1 MKNLARHIDLLLRN
15 NDCVILPGFGGFIAQ
30 SVPAYYVEEEHLFYP
45 SSRSISFNAA
55 ITMNDGL
62 LAQSYMKSYQVDYA
76 RATYMIDVAIEN
88 LRDILD
94 EEGEVTLPRIGTFK
108 QDIHHS
114 LLFTPEQA
122 SLASPQYFG
131 LSTFFMKELS
141 MLQQSSE
148 ERSQQPKPLITKTKK
163 TIDVHINKEKLRQ
176 VLSTAAIL
184 LLLFMVSLPIGNQ
197 KPTDVA
203 SLQLPKTVHLQQMF
217 ETPAAVAVTD
227 VTAEETPDTPVEATD
242 ETAAETS
249 VEAVVDTIAAM
260 PTATATEAEVKVEA
274 PVTAPIEKVASQE
287 PQPEK
292 PITEAPQAIVASTKV
307 YHIIVASLPSLR
319 GAEETLNKYIS
330 KGHTG
335 ASLVER
341 DNRVRISLIQFTD
354 KEEANNYLTK
364 LRTQAGFES
373 AWLLAVR
380 N

>member
-1 MKNLARHIDLLLRN
+1 
-15 NDCVILPGFGGFIAQ
+15 
-30 SVPAYYVEEEHLFYP
+30 
-45 SSRSISFNAA
+45 
-55 ITMNDGL
+55 
-62 LAQSYMKSYQVDYA
+62 
-76 RATYMIDVAIEN
+76 MIDVAIEN

-141 MLQQSSE
+141 MLQQSS
-148 ERSQQPKPLITKTKK
+148 QQPNPLITKTKK

-176 VLSTAAIL
+176 VLSTAAVL
-184 LLLFMVSLPIGNQ
+184 LLLFMISLPTGNQ

-203 SLQLPKTVHLQQMF
+203 SLQLPKTGHLKQMF
-217 ETPAAVAVTD
+217 EAPAAVEVTD
-227 VTAEETPDTPVEATD
+227 VTTDETTGTPVEATD
-242 ETAAETS
+242 EMTTEIFAE
-249 VEAVVDTIAAM
+249 VADTIAAL
-260 PTATATEAEVKVEA
+260 PTATATEAEVKVETPA
-274 PVTAPIEKVASQE
+274 ITPIEEVASQE
-287 PQPEK
+287 SQPEK
-292 PITEAPQAIVASTKV
+292 PIAVTPQATVASTKV

-354 KEEANNYLTK
+354 KEEANNYLTE

>member
-1 MKNLARHIDLLLRN
+1 MRNLARHINLLLHN
-15 NDCVILPGFGGFIAQ
+15 NECVILPGFGGFIAQ

-45 SSRSISFNAA
+45 PSRSISFNAA

-114 LLFTPEQA
+114 LQFTPEQA

-141 MLQQSSE
+141 MLQQS
-148 ERSQQPKPLITKTKK
+148 SQQPKPLITKTKK

-176 VLSTAAIL
+176 VLSTAAVL
-184 LLLFMVSLPIGNQ
+184 LLLFMISLPTGNQ

-203 SLQLPKTVHLQQMF
+203 SLQLPKTGHLQQMF
-217 ETPAAVAVTD
+217 EAPAAVKVTD
-227 VTAEETPDTPVEATD
+227 VTTDETTGTPVEATD
-242 ETAAETS
+242 EMTTEIFAE
-249 VEAVVDTIAAM
+249 VADTIAAL
-260 PTATATEAEVKVEA
+260 PTATAEVKVET
-274 PVTAPIEKVASQE
+274 PDITPIEEVASQE
-287 PQPEK
+287 P
-292 PITEAPQAIVASTKV
+292 IAVTPQATVASTKV
-307 YHIIVASLPSLR
+307 YHIIVASLPNLR

-354 KEEANNYLTK
+354 KDEANSYLAE

>member
-1 MKNLARHIDLLLRN
+1 MKNLARHIDLLLHN
-15 NDCVILPGFGGFIAQ
+15 NECVILPGFGGFIAQ

-45 SSRSISFNAA
+45 PSRSISFNAA

-114 LLFTPEQA
+114 LQFTPEQA

-141 MLQQSSE
+141 MLQQS
-148 ERSQQPKPLITKTKK
+148 SQQPKPLITKTKK

-176 VLSTAAIL
+176 VLSTAAVL
-184 LLLFMVSLPIGNQ
+184 LLLFMISLPTGNQ

-203 SLQLPKTVHLQQMF
+203 SLQLPKTGHLQQMF
-217 ETPAAVAVTD
+217 EAPAAVKVTD
-227 VTAEETPDTPVEATD
+227 VTTDKTTGTPVEATD
-242 ETAAETS
+242 EMTTEIFAE
-249 VEAVVDTIAAM
+249 VADTIAAL
-260 PTATATEAEVKVEA
+260 PTATATEAEVKVETSA
-274 PVTAPIEKVASQE
+274 ITPIEEVATQE
-287 PQPEK
+287 PQSEK

-354 KEEANNYLTK
+354 KDEANSYLAE

>member
-1 MKNLARHIDLLLRN
+1 MRNLARHIDLLLHN
-15 NDCVILPGFGGFIAQ
+15 NECVILPGFGGFIAQ

-45 SSRSISFNAA
+45 PSRSISFNAA

-114 LLFTPEQA
+114 LQFTPEQA

-141 MLQQSSE
+141 MLQQS
-148 ERSQQPKPLITKTKK
+148 SQQPKPLITKTKK

-203 SLQLPKTVHLQQMF
+203 SLQLPKTGHLQQMF
-217 ETPAAVAVTD
+217 EAPAAVKVTD
-227 VTAEETPDTPVEATD
+227 VTTDETTGTHVEATG
-242 ETAAETS
+242 EMTTEIFAE
-249 VEAVVDTIAAM
+249 AVDTIATL

-274 PVTAPIEKVASQE
+274 PVTTHIEEVATQE

-292 PITEAPQAIVASTKV
+292 PIAVTPQATVASTKV
-307 YHIIVASLPSLR
+307 YHIIVASLPNLR

-354 KEEANNYLTK
+354 KDEANSYLAE

>member
-1 MKNLARHIDLLLRN
+1 MKNLARHIDLLLHN
-15 NDCVILPGFGGFIAQ
+15 NECVILPGFGGFIAQ

-45 SSRSISFNAA
+45 PSRSISFNAA

-114 LLFTPEQA
+114 LQFTPEQA

-141 MLQQSSE
+141 MLQQSS
-148 ERSQQPKPLITKTKK
+148 QQPKPLITKTKK

-176 VLSTAAIL
+176 MLSTAAVL
-184 LLLFMVSLPIGNQ
+184 LLLFMISLPTGNQ

-203 SLQLPKTVHLQQMF
+203 SLQLPKTGHLQQMF
-217 ETPAAVAVTD
+217 EAPAAVKVTD
-227 VTAEETPDTPVEATD
+227 VTTDETTGTPVEATD
-242 ETAAETS
+242 EMTTEIFAE
-249 VEAVVDTIAAM
+249 VADTIAAL
-260 PTATATEAEVKVEA
+260 PTATATEAEVKVETPA
-274 PVTAPIEKVASQE
+274 ITPIEEVASQE
-287 PQPEK
+287 PQAEK
-292 PITEAPQAIVASTKV
+292 PIAVTPQATVASTKV
-307 YHIIVASLPSLR
+307 YHIIVASLPNLR

-354 KEEANNYLTK
+354 KDEANSYLAE

>member
-1 MKNLARHIDLLLRN
+1 MKNLARHIDLLLHN
-15 NDCVILPGFGGFIAQ
+15 NECVILPGFGGFIAQ

-45 SSRSISFNAA
+45 PSRSISFNAA

-114 LLFTPEQA
+114 LQFTPEQA

-141 MLQQSSE
+141 MLQQS
-148 ERSQQPKPLITKTKK
+148 SQQPKPLITKTKK

-176 VLSTAAIL
+176 VLSTAAVL
-184 LLLFMVSLPIGNQ
+184 LLLFMISLPTGNQ

-203 SLQLPKTVHLQQMF
+203 SLQLPKTGHLQQML
-217 ETPAAVAVTD
+217 EAPAAVKVTD
-227 VTAEETPDTPVEATD
+227 VTTDETPSTPVEATD
-242 ETAAETS
+242 EMTTEIFAE
-249 VEAVVDTIAAM
+249 VADTIAAL

-274 PVTAPIEKVASQE
+274 PVTTPIEEVATQE
-287 PQPEK
+287 PQSEK

-307 YHIIVASLPSLR
+307 YHIIVASLPSQR

-354 KEEANNYLTK
+354 KEEANNYLTE

>member
-1 MKNLARHIDLLLRN
+1 MKNLARHIDLLLHN
-15 NDCVILPGFGGFIAQ
+15 NECVILPGFGGFIAQ

-45 SSRSISFNAA
+45 PSRSISFNAA

-114 LLFTPEQA
+114 LQFTPEQA

-141 MLQQSSE
+141 MLQQS
-148 ERSQQPKPLITKTKK
+148 SQQPKPLITKTKK

-176 VLSTAAIL
+176 VLSTAAVL
-184 LLLFMVSLPIGNQ
+184 LLLFMISLPTGNQ

-203 SLQLPKTVHLQQMF
+203 SLQLPKTGHLQQMF
-217 ETPAAVAVTD
+217 EAPAAVKVTD
-227 VTAEETPDTPVEATD
+227 VTTDETPSTPVEATD
-242 ETAAETS
+242 EMTTEIFAE
-249 VEAVVDTIAAM
+249 VADTIAAL

-274 PVTAPIEKVASQE
+274 PVTTPIEEVATQE
-287 PQPEK
+287 PQSEK

-354 KEEANNYLTK
+354 KDEANSYLAE